1 MASHSKAPLRAVGT
15 NSFKGDTKLVQVG
28 RKDSHVLSH
37 LHRQKTTAQSTAKHQ
52 HNRWNKASY
61 TFLNSLLATPKVSQ
75 NKKSYMDSQVF
86 IVTQNRNFSWLL
98 QILKA
103 INKILFSCWKI
114 TFFRFISTKI
124 LIKYLHSRYTKKKKL
139 INWMIFKFVCQTQK
153 CVFRWM
159 CFQNAWVLKEVS
171 ALNLTSHSLK

>member
-1 MASHSKAPLRAVGT
+1 MASHSKAPLRAVGI

-75 NKKSYMDSQVF
+75 NKK
-86 IVTQNRNFSWLL
+86 
-98 QILKA
+98 ILYGQPGIYCNA
-103 INKILFSCWKI
+103 EQE
-114 TFFRFISTKI
+114 FFMAFTD
-124 LIKYLHSRYTKKKKL
+124 T
-139 INWMIFKFVCQTQK
+139 
-153 CVFRWM
+153 
-159 CFQNAWVLKEVS
+159 
-171 ALNLTSHSLK
+171 